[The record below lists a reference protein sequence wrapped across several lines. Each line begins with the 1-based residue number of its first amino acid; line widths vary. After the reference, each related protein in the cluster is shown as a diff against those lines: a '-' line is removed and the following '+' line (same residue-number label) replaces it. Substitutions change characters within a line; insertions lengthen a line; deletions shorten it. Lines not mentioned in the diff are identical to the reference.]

1 MAAWIKGVTVYL
13 TVRTKTGTDAFNA
26 PVYSET
32 EVAVDNVL
40 ITPLSDTEILDTLN
54 LTGKRAVY
62 ELSIPKGDAHD
73 WTDTTVRFF
82 GETWRTIGMT
92 IQWLEHMVPLDWNK
106 KVKVESIAQETDNG
120 EDQSEAQ

>member
-1 MAAWIKGVTVYL
+1 MAWIKGITVYL
-13 TVRTKTGTDAFNA
+13 TVRTRTGTNAFNA
-26 PVYSET
+26 PVYADT
-32 EVAVDNVL
+32 EEAVDNVL

-82 GETWRTIGMT
+82 GRTWRTIGMGREYIDALT
-92 IQWLEHMVPLDWNK
+92 PLDWNR
-106 KVKVESIAQETDNG
+106 KVQVESIVGQT
-120 EDQSEAQ
+120 QI

>member
-54 LTGKRAVY
+54 LTGKHAVY

-82 GETWRTIGMT
+82 GETWRTIGKGREY
-92 IQWLEHMVPLDWNK
+92 IVENVPLNWNR
-106 KVKVESIAQETDNG
+106 KVQVESIVGKAAQV
-120 EDQSEAQ
+120 